1 MKKITI
7 IFIIVFCLLSFM
19 EISCLAQ
26 EPYNYGKIWNSW
38 SDYTRSIYIMGLK
51 DGLQRHITFSFL
63 KRLMMEEKDIFDKYL
78 KESEVVKMEEMSNG
92 LLWDF
97 ILSED
102 EVIRNV
108 VTDLYKDLA
117 NIYLSFYD
125 ICGIAHKKLKGESI
139 ESLLRELRERIWL
152 IQKFNME

>member
-1 MKKITI
+1 
-7 IFIIVFCLLSFM
+7 
-19 EISCLAQ
+19 
-26 EPYNYGKIWNSW
+26 
-38 SDYTRSIYIMGLK
+38 
-51 DGLQRHITFSFL
+51 
-63 KRLMMEEKDIFDKYL
+63 
-78 KESEVVKMEEMSNG
+78 MEEMSNS

-108 VTDLYKDLA
+108 VTDLYKDPA

-125 ICGIAHKKLKGESI
+125 ICGIAYKKLKGESI
-139 ESLLRELRERIWL
+139 ESLLRELRARIWL

>member
-1 MKKITI
+1 MKRKFI
-7 IFIIVFCLLSFM
+7 IFIIVFCLISFM

-26 EPYNYGKIWNSW
+26 EPYNYGKVWNSW

-51 DGLQRHITFSFL
+51 DGLQRHVTFSFL
-63 KRLMMEEKDIFDKYL
+63 KRLMMEEKNIFDKHL
-78 KESEVVKMEEMSNG
+78 KESEFVKMEEMSNS

-108 VTDLYKDLA
+108 VTDLYKDPA
-117 NIYLSFYD
+117 NTYIPFYD
-125 ICGIAHKKLKGESI
+125 MGVIAYRKLKGEDVK
-139 ESLLRELRERIWL
+139 SLLREARERENI
-152 IQKFNME
+152 KNAYSR